1 MSDKITNTPVDVIVP
16 IIRTTTSLT
25 LQYVNRLSGE
35 VLHETDLFD
44 DINSF
49 GVTVGQALDA
59 TSSYLENKL
68 SHMDRY
74 YTFDTEE
81 EFEEESFFKE
91 IGPYV
96 LDEELFSPD
105 DLEDSYT
112 FYSSYGEE
120 DSFYVNEYKE
130 SSMTDGDKV
139 VDILDF
145 MNKRGR

>member
-130 SSMTDGDKV
+130 SSMTNGDKV

>member
-59 TSSYLENKL
+59 TSAYLEGKL
-68 SHMDRY
+68 AHMDKY

-81 EFEEESFFKE
+81 EFEEESFFKD

-96 LDEELFSPD
+96 LDE
-105 DLEDSYT
+105 
-112 FYSSYGEE
+112 
-120 DSFYVNEYKE
+120 
-130 SSMTDGDKV
+130 
-139 VDILDF
+139 
-145 MNKRGR
+145 